1 MSPLTSFSVLL
12 DAAKKWPNKVAVSE
26 NDKKI
31 TYSEL
36 LTLTVRV
43 ASALRTL
50 GVVPGDRVALLAP
63 NSIEWIYVALGI
75 HAAGAVLLPINTRMK
90 SFEINDIL
98 ERSGSKVLFCA
109 NGFLDNNFAE
119 IVSANKPKSLKH
131 IVSWSYASGS
141 QTSTAPSEILMSHL
155 LAGVSPKDMVVV
167 QLFAEKI
174 EADSCSDLMFTSG
187 TTGSPKGV
195 LSSHRQNIQ
204 AFTEW
209 SKVVGLTSDD
219 KYLIVN
225 PFFHAFGY
233 KAGWL
238 SAIIRGACIYPMA
251 TFDVQKVLQI
261 IQDEQI
267 SFLPGPPTL
276 FFSMIE
282 HEGLSDFDIS
292 SLRVAVTGAATI
304 PPSLIR
310 DMRDI
315 LKFNIVT
322 TAYGLT
328 ECSGVAT
335 VCDPKSSDETIANTS
350 GKALPGV
357 ELKCVCP
364 DGTTANVDEPGE
376 IYIRGYNVMQGYF
389 NDPHA
394 THEAIDDEG
403 WLHTGDVGVLDCD
416 GNLRITDRLKNMYI
430 SGGFNC
436 YPAEIEKIMLMHE
449 GIAQVAV
456 IGIPDERM
464 GEVGKA
470 FVVLKPDL
478 FMVEKDLLDWCRIN
492 MANYKSPRSIQ
503 FISELPLNAAGKVAK
518 EELKKSVVLH

>member
-1 MSPLTSFSVLL
+1 MSPLTSFSVVL
-12 DAAKKWPNKVAVSE
+12 AASKKWPNKIAISE

-36 LTLTVRV
+36 LIQTLRV
-43 ASALRTL
+43 ASGLRTL

-90 SFEINDIL
+90 SLEINDIL
-98 ERSGSKVLFCA
+98 ERSDSKALFCA
-109 NGFLDNNFAE
+109 NGFLNNNFAE

-131 IVSWSYASGS
+131 IVSWSYGS
-141 QTSTAPSEILMSHL
+141 VPQTSTAPSEILMNHL
-155 LAGVSPKDMVVV
+155 LSGVSQKDMVVV
-167 QLFAEKI
+167 QLFAEKL

-209 SKVVGLTSDD
+209 SKVVGLTNDD
-219 KYLIVN
+219 RYLIVN

-251 TFDVQKVLQI
+251 TFDVNKVLQI
-261 IQDEQI
+261 IQDEKI

-282 HEGLSDFDIS
+282 HEGLNNFDIS

-310 DMRDI
+310 DMRNI

-357 ELKCVCP
+357 ELKCVLS
-364 DGTTANVDEPGE
+364 DGSTANVDEPGE

-389 NDPHA
+389 NDPQA
-394 THEAIDDEG
+394 THEAVDSEG
-403 WLHTGDVGVLDCD
+403 WLHTGDVGVLDRD

-449 GIAQVAV
+449 GVAQVAV
-456 IGIPDERM
+456 IGVPDERL

-470 FVVLKPDL
+470 FVVVKPSFSML
-478 FMVEKDLLDWCRIN
+478 EKDLLDWCRIN
-492 MANYKSPRSIQ
+492 IANYKLPRSIE
-503 FISELPLNAAGKVAK
+503 FISVLPLNAAGKVAK
-518 EELKKSVVLH
+518 ENLKNMLTQH